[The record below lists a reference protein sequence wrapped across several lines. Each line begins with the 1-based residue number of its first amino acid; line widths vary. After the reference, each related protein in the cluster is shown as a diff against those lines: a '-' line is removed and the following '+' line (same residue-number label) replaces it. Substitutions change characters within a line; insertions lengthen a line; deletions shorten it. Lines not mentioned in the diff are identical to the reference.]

1 MLKVFENGADIT
13 QFIQYKT
20 LSIKEALSNRRN
32 TASFTSVNHEIVEG
46 KIIEIFE
53 GAIIKQTISAGV
65 SSVIL
70 DDTFSDSEKFKQD
83 DIIILWINT
92 ANAEK
97 IKILSVNHTTKQI
110 TFATATQNAHTN
122 GDFLGFKKFGGV
134 VIRTPDQNIGSS
146 SFLEYSVE
154 VSDFGGLFDKKNIVD
169 TYADMYPREIF
180 WRFIYK
186 FCATDTSKVLFD
198 FESVGTITPSGVA
211 TTPTIDATDRIAG
224 INSVKI
230 WASGAWDAIYTIT
243 FASTDCSNL
252 KHFRF
257 WAKYPAAA
265 DLKISSGKFR
275 IWNDASNYFEFND
288 VIVLKDHWSYD
299 SFEILAAKK
308 VWNPN
313 LATIDWA
320 QIIYTTIAAVE
331 INLDE
336 LTATSGGFTLK
347 NSDLWPKKM
356 SDVRVQYKKPTVLT
370 DSITK
375 TFKLYWFIDYNRDL
389 NFYAQ
394 DKMQAP
400 FEITNTSQNFDNL
413 SIQADITNL
422 KNRQVVRGGIAPD
435 QNRYEQ
441 ERFWDGVTESWF
453 IDYLA
458 SDLKVYADTGS
469 GYTLR
474 TVWVENLVDATTV
487 DYLYNYQEKVVR
499 RSQAAILTAGQ
510 KIKIDYIPY
519 RPVRV
524 QIQDSTSINFM
535 KALTWGDGIYDG
547 AVINDNSI
555 KDYDSARDRARAEV
569 QAYSNPILS
578 ATFTTEKDGLTIG
591 QTLYITDTNRGL
603 TAQPFVI
610 QQVSIKQ
617 KSDDRFIYSINA
629 GSTLYGITEF
639 FQYLLQKNA
648 ATEIDENELV
658 DIVITDDEVLQMA
671 DNYVFTHKTAPFY
684 AMWPTPGM
692 TPNDAYADF
701 SETA

>member
-32 TASFTSVNHEIVEG
+32 TASFTSVNHEIAEG

-53 GAIIKQTISAGV
+53 GSEIKQNISAGV
-65 SSVIL
+65 FSVIV
-70 DDTFSDSEKFKQD
+70 DDTFSDSEKYKKD

-92 ANAEK
+92 VNAEK
-97 IKILSVNHTTKQI
+97 IKILSVDNTTKTI
-110 TFATATQNAHTN
+110 TFATAAQNAHTN
-122 GDFLGFKKFGGV
+122 GDFLWFKKFGWV
-134 VIRTPDQNIGSS
+134 VIRTPDKNIGAS

-198 FESVGTITPSGVA
+198 FESVGTITASGVA
-211 TTPTIDATDRIAG
+211 TTPTLDSADRIAG
-224 INSVKI
+224 TNSVKI
-230 WASGAWDAIYTIT
+230 WASEAGDAIYTIT
-243 FASTDCSNL
+243 FASIDCSNL

-265 DLKISSGKFR
+265 DLKIISGKFR
-275 IWNDASNYFEFND
+275 IWNDASNYFEFSD
-288 VIVLKDHWSYD
+288 VVILKDHWSYD
-299 SFEILAAKK
+299 SFEILVAKK
-308 VWNPN
+308 VWSPN
-313 LATIDWA
+313 LATIEWA
-320 QIIYTTIAAVE
+320 QIIYTTNAAVQ

-356 SDVRVQYKKPTVLT
+356 TDVRVQYKKPTVLT
-370 DSITK
+370 DAIAK

-400 FEITNTSQNFDNL
+400 FVLTNTSQNFDNL
-413 SIQADITNL
+413 SVQADIASL
-422 KNRQVVRGGIAPD
+422 KNRQVVRWGIAPD

-441 ERFWDGVTESWF
+441 ERFWDDVTESWF

-458 SDLKVYADTGS
+458 SDLKVYTDLGA
-469 GYTLR
+469 GYVLR

-487 DYLYNYQEKVVR
+487 DYLFNYQEKVVR

-524 QIQDSTSINFM
+524 QVQDAPSIAFM

-547 AVINDNSI
+547 AVINDSSI
-555 KDYDSARDRARAEV
+555 KDYDSARDRAKAEL
-569 QAYSNPILS
+569 QTYSNPILTAS
-578 ATFTTEKDGLTIG
+578 FITEKDGLTIG

-603 TAQPFVI
+603 TAQPFII
-610 QQVSIKQ
+610 QTVNVKQ
-617 KSDDRFIYSINA
+617 KSDDRFVYTVNA

-639 FQYLLQKNA
+639 FQYLLKKTA
-648 ATEIDENELV
+648 DTEIDENELV
-658 DIVITDDEVLQMA
+658 DIVITIDEVLEIA
-671 DNYVFTHKTAPFY
+671 DNYVFTQKTPPFY